1 MVARPTR
8 LNAYE
13 FAVVS
18 ALRAHQLMS
27 GCMPQVGGDHKATT
41 IAQMEVATGKVA
53 RIAYF
58 ETDKG

>member
-1 MVARPTR
+1 
-8 LNAYE
+8 
-13 FAVVS
+13 
-18 ALRAHQLMS
+18 
-27 GCMPQVGGDHKATT
+27 MPQVGGDHKATT

>member
-1 MVARPTR
+1 MVTRPTH

-27 GCMPQVGGDHKATT
+27 GCVPQVDGEHKATIT
-41 IAQMEVATGKVA
+41 AQLEVASGKIEREPTA
-53 RIAYF
+53 A
-58 ETDKG
+58 DD